1 MHETMDLEHWKQ
13 RREEMLRDGEL
24 QDQNVAG
31 NSVMD
36 ERAMAMVMTNH
47 TGREEGSVFRIGST
61 ATSSAH
67 RTAGHATQ
75 EPKQG
80 G

>member
-24 QDQNVAG
+24 QDQSVAG

-36 ERAMAMVMTNH
+36 EHARAMMMTNH
-47 TGREEGSVFRIGST
+47 SGREEGSVFRIGS
-61 ATSSAH
+61 AAASSAH
-67 RTAGHATQ
+67 RAAGQATQ
-75 EPKQG
+75 
-80 G
+80 